1 MVRVHLPQ
9 PKQGERYGKQSTKIK
24 STCCK
29 NNEKDKKFER
39 KGWKTGGLKKELSYC
54 MGETPRPAFKTGAT
68 VDPRKNKGL
77 RFRESSNKK
86 DDKENNK

>member
-1 MVRVHLPQ
+1 MGSKAQRLNQHVA
-9 PKQGERYGKQSTKIK
+9 KIMRK
-24 STCCK
+24 I
-29 NNEKDKKFER
+29 KKFER
-39 KGWKTGGLKKELSYC
+39 KGWKTAGLKKELSYC

-77 RFRESSNKK
+77 RFRESSKKK

>member
-1 MVRVHLPQ
+1 
-9 PKQGERYGKQSTKIK
+9 
-24 STCCK
+24 
-29 NNEKDKKFER
+29 
-39 KGWKTGGLKKELSYC
+39 

>member
-1 MVRVHLPQ
+1 MGSKAQRLNQHVA
-9 PKQGERYGKQSTKIK
+9 KIMRK
-24 STCCK
+24 I
-29 NNEKDKKFER
+29 KKFER

-77 RFRESSNKK
+77 RFRESSKKK

>member
-1 MVRVHLPQ
+1 MSSKAQRLNQHV
-9 PKQGERYGKQSTKIK
+9 TKIMRK
-24 STCCK
+24 I
-29 NNEKDKKFER
+29 KKFER
-39 KGWKTGGLKKELSYC
+39 KSWKTDGLKKELSYC

-77 RFRESSNKK
+77 RFRESSKKK